1 MAKIN
6 GEFQPPRSSEA
17 FGARPAQKS
26 SRTAPVRKLKPAV
39 GPEHTA
45 PQKPAAPALKR
56 QPAKPTNVES
66 VPSLSDVSPADVVG
80 LSNMSRS
87 RMMYSLTRIEA
98 ELDQMLEEEADPTA
112 RAEIEL
118 GLQVVTESLRRLSLV
133 QGGAD
138 ALISK

>member
-1 MAKIN
+1 
-6 GEFQPPRSSEA
+6 
-17 FGARPAQKS
+17 
-26 SRTAPVRKLKPAV
+26 
-39 GPEHTA
+39 
-45 PQKPAAPALKR
+45 
-56 QPAKPTNVES
+56 
-66 VPSLSDVSPADVVG
+66 
-80 LSNMSRS
+80 
-87 RMMYSLTRIEA
+87 MYSLTRIEA